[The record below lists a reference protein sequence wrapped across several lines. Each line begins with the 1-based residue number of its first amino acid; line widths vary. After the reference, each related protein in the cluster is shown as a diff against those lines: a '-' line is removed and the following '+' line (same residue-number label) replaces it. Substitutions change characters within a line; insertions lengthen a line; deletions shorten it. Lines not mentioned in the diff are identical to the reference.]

1 MQPYK
6 YSKIEFSPV
15 VEIDANKP
23 TLGSQHI
30 YQMQRNH
37 QHRLHLVCHP
47 HSSLCRDSNS
57 GLQTRFRTDA
67 LDRSAMAPL

>member
-23 TLGSQHI
+23 MLDSNHI

-37 QHRLHLVCHP
+37 QHRFRLVRHP
-47 HSSLCRDSNS
+47 ESSLRRDSNS
-57 GLQTRFRTDA
+57 GLQTQFRTDA